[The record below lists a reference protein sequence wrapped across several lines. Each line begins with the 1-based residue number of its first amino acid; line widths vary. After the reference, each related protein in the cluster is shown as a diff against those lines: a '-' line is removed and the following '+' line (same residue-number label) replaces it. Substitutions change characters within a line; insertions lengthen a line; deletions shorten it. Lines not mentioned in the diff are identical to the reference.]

1 MFKDWMYPL
10 VLLPAP
16 RSSGPG
22 PDPNNRAAVCWKIH
36 TFFIF
41 QKTHVNSQGSYLYQ
55 DICCIG
61 VENTGIRFHNLFSLH
76 VYLILSMIII
86 NFPHGNLWIFRIKSV
101 LNQCSL
107 VTSIFE
113 RWGKFWDEN
122 EAQPLARVWLQV
134 AYYHT
139 TLCPCPAISL
149 LSDPGS
155 FQRHWKHQSSNKG
168 WKHPQHVIASIAWV
182 DIMSKQALA

>member
-1 MFKDWMYPL
+1 MLK
-10 VLLPAP
+10 
-16 RSSGPG
+16 
-22 PDPNNRAAVCWKIH
+22 
-36 TFFIF
+36 
-41 QKTHVNSQGSYLYQ
+41 
-55 DICCIG
+55 
-61 VENTGIRFHNLFSLH
+61 NTGIRFLHLFSLN

-122 EAQPLARVWLQV
+122 EAQPLARAWLQV

-182 DIMSKQALA
+182 DIMSKQALASNPFLCNVDFLQKLLRKNCNLQAVCMHLASSSKN

>member
-1 MFKDWMYPL
+1 
-10 VLLPAP
+10 
-16 RSSGPG
+16 
-22 PDPNNRAAVCWKIH
+22 
-36 TFFIF
+36 
-41 QKTHVNSQGSYLYQ
+41 
-55 DICCIG
+55 
-61 VENTGIRFHNLFSLH
+61 
-76 VYLILSMIII
+76 MIII
-86 NFPHGNLWIFRIKSV
+86 NFPHAHGNLWIFRIKSV

-113 RWGKFWDEN
+113 WWGKFWDEN
-122 EAQPLARVWLQV
+122 EAQPLARAWLQV

-139 TLCPCPAISL
+139 TLCTCPAISL

-182 DIMSKQALA
+182 DVDIMSKQAPALNPFLCNVDFLQKLLRKNCKLQAVCKHLASSSKNWAKQ